1 MPIDEHLTLKI
12 QEAVEPAQN
21 RGDTVQHAQLEPE
34 HLLGALIAQEE
45 GIVAPM
51 LRKLG
56 AAPEVLRAAELA
68 FSQDQTVTM
77 EI

>member
-1 MPIDEHLTLKI
+1 MPIDEHLTLKM
-12 QEAVEPAQN
+12 QEAVQPAQN
-21 RGDTVQHAQLEPE
+21 RGDTVHAQLEPE

-77 EI
+77 ET